1 MPVLEGTAPY
11 TGGESWQLKF
21 SESAVT
27 PEDTAAPYNAWHRT
41 WHLHPGLAA
50 TGQFETTAPVPS
62 SVLLARP
69 WDAPVL
75 RTEAASGPV
84 GWRAGL
90 EGVTSVSDEP
100 WPFEVDARN
109 GKLKC
114 LACCASASGECNL
127 DTCALKPPPLT
138 QQFLDASRPG
148 EDLRDPALVAA
159 HVAYAQEQAKL
170 GRCVRANTQARAL
183 TPTDGSGAMPFRLCT
198 PHADA
203 TPDVH
208 PLCAGGEAKPP
219 STGRVRQEHNTP
231 SGGRRRTGRTPQLTV
246 NLSIVHAHESTTHDA
261 LGARGGG
268 SFAYRPNGD
277 GRAPVGLAAQ
287 VLPAA
292 VPSHS
297 SAKSS
302 ERNLTFPVSALFS
315 HPTQLEGKA
324 QVPSV
329 TVRLRAKLAPL
340 VARRCLSCSP
350 LLAALLASKSS
361 VRLACAGA
369 ACSRTAADRASRP
382 PSA

>member
-27 PEDTAAPYNAWHRT
+27 PEDTAAPYPAWHRT

-75 RTEAASGPV
+75 RTEAASGPL

-127 DTCALKPPPLT
+127 DTCALKPPPLS

-170 GRCVRANTQARAL
+170 
-183 TPTDGSGAMPFRLCT
+183 
-198 PHADA
+198 
-203 TPDVH
+203 
-208 PLCAGGEAKPP
+208 AGK
-219 STGRVRQEHNTP
+219 
-231 SGGRRRTGRTPQLTV
+231 RR
-246 NLSIVHAHESTTHDA
+246 
-261 LGARGGG
+261 
-268 SFAYRPNGD
+268 
-277 GRAPVGLAAQ
+277 
-287 VLPAA
+287 
-292 VPSHS
+292 
-297 SAKSS
+297 
-302 ERNLTFPVSALFS
+302 
-315 HPTQLEGKA
+315 
-324 QVPSV
+324 
-329 TVRLRAKLAPL
+329 
-340 VARRCLSCSP
+340 
-350 LLAALLASKSS
+350 
-361 VRLACAGA
+361 
-369 ACSRTAADRASRP
+369 
-382 PSA
+382 

>member
-21 SESAVT
+21 SESAVVQ
-27 PEDTAAPYNAWHRT
+27 EDTAAPYNAWHRT

-75 RTEAASGPV
+75 RTEAASGPI

-127 DTCALKPPPLT
+127 ETCALKPPPLQ

-170 GRCVRANTQARAL
+170 GRCGEGGRWAVRATVEAKGPAADRGGAAPARVC
-183 TPTDGSGAMPFRLCT
+183 P

-203 TPDVH
+203 CPPGVR
-208 PLCAGGEAKPP
+208 PLCAGGEVKHPTKCPP
-219 STGRVRQEHNTP
+219 SHNT
-231 SGGRRRTGRTPQLTV
+231 R
-246 NLSIVHAHESTTHDA
+246 
-261 LGARGGG
+261 GAPR
-268 SFAYRPNGD
+268 
-277 GRAPVGLAAQ
+277 
-287 VLPAA
+287 
-292 VPSHS
+292 
-297 SAKSS
+297 
-302 ERNLTFPVSALFS
+302 
-315 HPTQLEGKA
+315 
-324 QVPSV
+324 
-329 TVRLRAKLAPL
+329 
-340 VARRCLSCSP
+340 
-350 LLAALLASKSS
+350 
-361 VRLACAGA
+361 
-369 ACSRTAADRASRP
+369 
-382 PSA
+382 

>member
-1 MPVLEGTAPY
+1 VRRRQALSRTRHATPGCVSLGALRPRAWLFATQRRWTGRQVVCVPLRAETHQRRLLRRLVPVDHGRHIAPWAAFPHSRLSASRGAKLLHAATLALQGTRASSPVAMPVLEGTAPY

-27 PEDTAAPYNAWHRT
+27 PEDTAAPYPAWHRT

-75 RTEAASGPV
+75 RTEAASGPL

-127 DTCALKPPPLT
+127 DTCALKPPPLS

-170 GRCVRANTQARAL
+170 AGKRCESV
-183 TPTDGSGAMPFRLCT
+183 
-198 PHADA
+198 
-203 TPDVH
+203 
-208 PLCAGGEAKPP
+208 GG
-219 STGRVRQEHNTP
+219 
-231 SGGRRRTGRTPQLTV
+231 
-246 NLSIVHAHESTTHDA
+246 
-261 LGARGGG
+261 
-268 SFAYRPNGD
+268 
-277 GRAPVGLAAQ
+277 
-287 VLPAA
+287 
-292 VPSHS
+292 
-297 SAKSS
+297 
-302 ERNLTFPVSALFS
+302 
-315 HPTQLEGKA
+315 
-324 QVPSV
+324 
-329 TVRLRAKLAPL
+329 
-340 VARRCLSCSP
+340 
-350 LLAALLASKSS
+350 
-361 VRLACAGA
+361 
-369 ACSRTAADRASRP
+369 
-382 PSA
+382 